1 MAYSNQKNRIPASLL
16 QKSLGRMYI
25 TVMRVEKC
33 SEPHFSAISELK
45 IDFSSSLEG
54 EKKICFTTAFY
65 FHKNVMTSKPLPLMG
80 VIGH

>member
-1 MAYSNQKNRIPASLL
+1 MFRA
-16 QKSLGRMYI
+16 
-25 TVMRVEKC
+25 
-33 SEPHFSAISELK
+33 HFSPISELK
-45 IDFSSSLEG
+45 IGFSSSLEG